1 MHNDPYLVKIQAYAF
16 TDAPTQDTYMSMNH
30 RVYLN
35 QDRVKARD
43 LVNGESISLVPY
55 YGQPLYNVLVKS
67 HTSMRVHGLRV
78 ETLDPTSAIALVYT
92 SRLPPIQR
100 VKIIQKLN
108 TQENYEETVTY
119 LKRNQ

>member
-1 MHNDPYLVKIQAYAF
+1 
-16 TDAPTQDTYMSMNH
+16 
-30 RVYLN
+30 
-35 QDRVKARD
+35 
-43 LVNGESISLVPY
+43 
-55 YGQPLYNVLVKS
+55 
-67 HTSMRVHGLRV
+67 MRVHGLRV

>member
-1 MHNDPYLVKIQAYAF
+1 MSTIEIGVNLTLQ
-16 TDAPTQDTYMSMNH
+16 QDTTSGNLY
-30 RVYLN
+30 YTLN
-35 QDRVKARD
+35 DIQTNLEWPVTII
-43 LVNGESISLVPY
+43 NTTP
-55 YGQPLYNVLVKS
+55 
-67 HTSMRVHGLRV
+67 
-78 ETLDPTSAIALVYT
+78 IALVYT